1 MLNGS
6 FELGAYTGG
15 PYNYVTAGSSAITG
29 WTIGGAGIDWHND
42 AQFNPIQNG
51 LYAVDLNLSGGGL
64 GKT

>member
-1 MLNGS
+1 M
-6 FELGAYTGG
+6 
-15 PYNYVTAGSSAITG
+15 TAGSSAITG
-29 WTIGGAGIDWHND
+29 WTIGGAGIDWHNG